1 MQLFHRSRALQSYGR
16 RMGEA
21 TLGRAGAPPLRY
33 TYWTKSAEVSFRLTC
48 RQSGNRKH
56 RQENG
61 PRWSAVPAPGPRA
74 AWGVGVGVGCMCF
87 VQHSSQSGAERLSH
101 FSFIFTQKTHV
112 QWALT
117 YIPRV
122 RLNPNEQRGT
132 DYRERKN
139 EKKSQVWQEVRHQ
152 WVRTKSKSVSFRK
165 GHVRILH
172 LLFQHRS
179 GFYHKLL

>member
-1 MQLFHRSRALQSYGR
+1 
-16 RMGEA
+16 MGEA

-56 RQENG
+56 NRANR
-61 PRWSAVPAPGPRA
+61 PRWSAVPAPGSLT
-74 AWGVGVGVGCMCF
+74 AWGVGVGCMCF

-139 EKKSQVWQEVRHQ
+139 EKRAKFDKKYDTSEEEKKVKACLLEKVTSVFYTCFSSVRAVFTTQ
-152 WVRTKSKSVSFRK
+152 
-165 GHVRILH
+165 
-172 LLFQHRS
+172 LL
-179 GFYHKLL
+179 